1 MSDREFPLM
10 NRRHRPFTR
19 RVLASSLVGLL
30 IALAAPAAAAATQVI
45 LWHSYR
51 GAEKAAI
58 EKVIAQYNAS
68 QHAIAVATLA
78 VPYDAFADKI
88 SASIPRGKGPDL
100 FIFAQDRLGGWVE
113 AGSIEPIDFF
123 IEEETTASFVA
134 NMMPAMT
141 YRGTVYG
148 LPLNYKS
155 IAMIYNTE
163 LVKAPP
169 KTTGEL
175 VTLAKRLTNAPS
187 GRFGW
192 VYQYSDFYYHA
203 SLMNAFG
210 GQVFGAGA
218 TPTLDLPANRAA
230 ADLMLKWFRKDRVL
244 PANPSSALVGSL
256 FNEGK
261 AAIVFNGPWFVGE
274 IADKLQG
281 KFAIAPLPTVDEA
294 GGKPMRPWLTIEGIY
309 VSAKSAHKESAYA
322 VARHLV
328 SPGAALVLALE
339 GRQLPTNKSVY
350 ADPRVMKDAVIAG
363 FRQQLDT
370 AVPMPNLAEMT
381 LMWSPM
387 TTAMNKM
394 VMGSATPEV
403 ALAEAQATLAA
414 SIAAL
419 RKSH

>member
-1 MSDREFPLM
+1 M
-10 NRRHRPFTR
+10 NPQHETISRRF
-19 RVLASSLVGLL
+19 LATGLLGLL
-30 IALAAPAAAAATQVI
+30 IGLAAPATGLATEVV

-68 QHAIAVATLA
+68 QSAVAVTTLA

-113 AGSIEPIDFF
+113 PGSIEPIDFF
-123 IEEETTASFVA
+123 LDEETTSAFVP

-155 IAMIYNTE
+155 ITMIYNTD
-163 LVKAPP
+163 LVKVPP

-175 VTLAKRLTNAPS
+175 VKFAKSLTNAPS

-203 SLMNAFG
+203 ALMNAFG

-230 ADLMLKWFRKDRVL
+230 AKLVLKWFRQDGVL

-261 AAIVFNGPWFVGE
+261 AAIVFNGPWFIGE
-274 IADKLQG
+274 ISDKLKG

-294 GGKPMRPWLTIEGIY
+294 GGQPMRPWLTIEGIY
-309 VSAKSAHKESAYA
+309 ISAKSAHKEPSYA

-350 ADPRVMKDAVIAG
+350 TDQRVMKDAVIAG

-394 VMGSATPEV
+394 VMGSTTPEV
-403 ALAEAQATLAA
+403 ALAEAQATLAK